1 MEELIARIAATGIDP
16 AAAEKAVGIILAFLR
31 KEGPKE
37 EIDQLFAAMPGAA
50 EAAAAGAPG
59 GLLGS
64 MGSGLMGV
72 AARLTG
78 LGLGMGEM
86 QAIGAQF
93 FAYAREHAGDE
104 AIGQVVQSIPGL
116 KQFLS

>member
-1 MEELIARIAATGIDP
+1 MEELIARIAAAGIDP

-50 EAAAAGAPG
+50 EAAAAAGAPG
-59 GLLGS
+59 GLLGA
-64 MGSGLMGV
+64 MGGGLMGV

-86 QAIGAQF
+86 QAIGSQF
-93 FAYAREHAGDE
+93 LAYAREHAGDE

-116 KQFLS
+116 KQFL

>member
-1 MEELIARIAATGIDP
+1 MEELIARIAAAGIDP
-16 AAAEKAVGIILAFLR
+16 AAAEKAVGIILAFLK

-50 EAAAAGAPG
+50 EAAAAAEAPG

-64 MGSGLMGV
+64 MGGLMGV
-72 AARLTG
+72 ASRLSG

-116 KQFLS
+116 KQFL